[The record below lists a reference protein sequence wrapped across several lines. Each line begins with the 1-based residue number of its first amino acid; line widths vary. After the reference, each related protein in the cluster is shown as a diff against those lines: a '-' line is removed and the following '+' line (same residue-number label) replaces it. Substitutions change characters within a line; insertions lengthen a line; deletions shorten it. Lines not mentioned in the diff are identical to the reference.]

1 MALYLTKT
9 AVAPASVMSRA
20 RSVTICQSFA
30 FIIIIIISLFAE
42 KLEMITK

>member
-30 FIIIIIISLFAE
+30 FIIIIISLFAE